1 MPAYITS
8 SSPVCIFLSPSFSSF
23 LSISIPISL
32 SPVSFFFSFLVCEA
46 MYVHAARFSAVHSFR
61 AFERDGDCPFHL
73 SVTPKVRA
81 RAHFGRHFG
90 PRWKIAPEMIHY
102 LRAASRASYRCPRI
116 VSSGSLIG
124 DIAGTLAEV
133 IPSAT
138 RARSTIDKCVYFCV
152 YVQNL
157 YDVLLLLMLFSAKG
171 TKVNDEL

>member
-8 SSPVCIFLSPSFSSF
+8 SSPVCIFLSPSFSFF

-32 SPVSFFFSFLVCEA
+32 SPVLFFLFSLRGDVRTRSAFFSRALL
-46 MYVHAARFSAVHSFR
+46 R
-61 AFERDGDCPFHL
+61 AFECDGDCPFHL

-102 LRAASRASYRCPRI
+102 LRPASRASYRCPRI

-124 DIAGTLAEV
+124 DIVGILAEV

-138 RARSTIDKCVYFCV
+138 RARFKTDKCVYFCGMFKI
-152 YVQNL
+152 YT
-157 YDVLLLLMLFSAKG
+157 MFPFC
-171 TKVNDEL
+171 